1 MEVIFIAVVIVLA
14 WYKLF
19 NLLLYLLLVTLLF
32 MILNLIFY

>member
-1 MEVIFIAVVIVLA
+1 MAGIFIAVVIVLA

-19 NLLLYLLLVTLLF
+19 NLLMYLLLCTLLI

>member
-1 MEVIFIAVVIVLA
+1 MAGIFIAVVIVLI